1 MNKRFEKWV
10 AAVLAA
16 IVAVTIAANVQLVQ
30 AEVIVR
36 EDSCPSSLGGV
47 VDYDKEQEDKSETPP
62 STEPET
68 TDELETQK
76 EEVET
81 QAQTD
86 TLVED
91 NAKEEV
97 HSEIQTEYETESAET
112 ENSETQ
118 TEHETEGEMES
129 AEGEHSETQTEY
141 ETETESQIDEETRI
155 PAEIDVQIT
164 DNGILD
170 YRTYIVGNSPKMQ
183 LNLKSEGAQTGTD
196 KPIYGI
202 SVDNPE
208 VVRLDFMTLM
218 TDSKNASFDKM
229 MGTIGDNAG
238 VIEPGIKYFT
248 EDDEVMFHI
257 NRVGT
262 AVFHITG
269 FDGIHEI
276 APVETMVEIRNSP
289 LHEEDLY
296 IEVSRAGEMLV
307 QKFDYTEWET
317 YLANHKNWV
326 NGTIHIRLS
335 EEGKRYY
342 TMLHTQKEA
351 VVQNPDA
358 PIKQYTLWMENPDKN
373 ATTREEEYGTR
384 VFMAGIRLY

>member
-76 EEVET
+76 EEGET

-91 NAKEEV
+91 NAKEEE
-97 HSEIQTEYETESAET
+97 HSEIQTEYETESAKT

-218 TDSKNASFDKM
+218 TDSKKASFDKM
-229 MGTIGDNAG
+229 MGTIGNNAG

-248 EDDEVMFHI
+248 EDDEVI
-257 NRVGT
+257 
-262 AVFHITG
+262 
-269 FDGIHEI
+269 
-276 APVETMVEIRNSP
+276 
-289 LHEEDLY
+289 
-296 IEVSRAGEMLV
+296 
-307 QKFDYTEWET
+307 
-317 YLANHKNWV
+317 
-326 NGTIHIRLS
+326 
-335 EEGKRYY
+335 
-342 TMLHTQKEA
+342 
-351 VVQNPDA
+351 
-358 PIKQYTLWMENPDKN
+358 
-373 ATTREEEYGTR
+373 
-384 VFMAGIRLY
+384 FM